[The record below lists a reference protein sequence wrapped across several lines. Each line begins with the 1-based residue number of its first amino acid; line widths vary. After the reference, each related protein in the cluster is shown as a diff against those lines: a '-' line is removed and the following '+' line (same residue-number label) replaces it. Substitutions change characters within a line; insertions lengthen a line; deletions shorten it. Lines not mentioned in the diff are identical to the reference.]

1 MGVFNGILPFK
12 IVFIGLMNSFTCY
25 CVFCYCYWADEL
37 FSFQLHFGRPLTCRI
52 LSFFFFGAAA
62 DWFQLVVWS
71 GVGADGKNL
80 TYDFS
85 LLAANLLAANLQ
97 PNFLNVSTIGAHS
110 ESIQRSLKDHS
121 ESAKDNTHFTGGAHP
136 CP

>member
-37 FSFQLHFGRPLTCRI
+37 FSFQLHFGRPLTCRL
-52 LSFFFFGAAA
+52 LSFFFGAAA

-85 LLAANLLAANLQ
+85 LLAANLLAANLE
-97 PNFLNVSTIGAHS
+97 PNFLKWEYNRSTLGEHP
-110 ESIQRSLKDHS
+110 EVTERSLR
-121 ESAKDNTHFTGGAHP
+121 ER
-136 CP
+136 

>member
-37 FSFQLHFGRPLTCRI
+37 FSFQLHFGRPLTCRL
-52 LSFFFFGAAA
+52 LSFFFGAAA

-85 LLAANLLAANLQ
+85 LLAANLLAANVQ
-97 PNFLNVSTIGAHS
+97 PNFFKWEYNRSTLGEHP
-110 ESIQRSLKDHS
+110 EVTQRSLR
-121 ESAKDNTHFTGGAHP
+121 ERF
-136 CP
+136 

>member
-1 MGVFNGILPFK
+1 MF
-12 IVFIGLMNSFTCY
+12 
-25 CVFCYCYWADEL
+25 YCYWADEP
-37 FSFQLHFGRPLTCRI
+37 FYSQLHFGRPLTCRL
-52 LSFFFFGAAA
+52 LSFFFGAAA

-97 PNFLNVSTIGAHS
+97 PTFFKIGVQS
-110 ESIQRSLKDHS
+110 EHTRRALGDHS
-121 ESAKDNTHFTGGAHP
+121 ERA
-136 CP
+136 